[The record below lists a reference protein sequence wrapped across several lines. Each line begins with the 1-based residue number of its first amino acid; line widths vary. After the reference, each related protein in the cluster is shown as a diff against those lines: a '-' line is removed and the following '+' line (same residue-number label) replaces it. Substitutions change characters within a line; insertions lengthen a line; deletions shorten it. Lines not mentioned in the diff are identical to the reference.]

1 MCRIFAFRSVLQSQ
15 VHRSLLDADNALL
28 NKSQFHPNGWG
39 VAHYLHGV
47 PHIIKSTEA
56 AFNDSLFKRISGIV
70 SSQTVLAHIRNATQG
85 DVSSTVNCH
94 PFQYGHWSFIHN
106 GNIENFDQHKP
117 ELLKLIP
124 DHLKRFILGTT
135 DSEIIFFILLSYIEQ
150 LGDLEKIHHYKK
162 IETQIYEALKKISD
176 IVGPIHNGE
185 MFDNKHTFL
194 TFSLTNGKQMF
205 GFHGGQSL
213 YFSTH
218 KSSCP
223 ESDTCPHFLK
233 NCVNKT
239 EPGNFVNH
247 FILSSEPLAG
257 ENIWHEL
264 KPGDLLGVDEHMF
277 LQRNFLDLE
286 VVNL

>member
-1 MCRIFAFRSVLQSQ
+1 MCRIFAFRSVLQSR

-28 NKSQFHPNGWG
+28 TRSQFHPNGWG

-85 DVSSTVNCH
+85 DSHSTVNCH

-106 GNIENFDQHKP
+106 GNIEKFDEHKND
-117 ELLKLIP
+117 LLALIP
-124 DHLKRFILGTT
+124 DHLKRFILGDT
-135 DSEIIFFILLSYIEQ
+135 DSEVIFYILLTFIEEI
-150 LGDLEKIHHYKK
+150 GDLELIHHYKN
-162 IETQIYEALKKISD
+162 IELQIYKALKAISD
-176 IVGPIHNGE
+176 IIGPIHNGE
-185 MFDNKHTFL
+185 MFDNKHTFI

-213 YFSTH
+213 YYSTH
-218 KSSCP
+218 KSTCP
-223 ESDTCPHFLK
+223 ESDICPHFLD
-233 NCVNKT
+233 NCINQT

-247 FILSSEPLAG
+247 FILSSEPLDG
-257 ENIWHEL
+257 ENLWNKL
-264 KPGDLLGVDEHMF
+264 SPGDIWGVDEHMF
-277 LQRNFLDLE
+277 LQGNHL
-286 VVNL
+286 NLPFKSV